1 MLSLALMKA
10 ATLIGALL
18 IALGLGG
25 LLYQGITY
33 TTQEKIVDLGPI
45 EATKEERHTVPIPP
59 IAGVLALA
67 SGVAL
72 VIAGSRRSS

>member
-1 MLSLALMKA
+1 MKA

-18 IALGLGG
+18 IILGLGG
-25 LLYQGITY
+25 LLYQGISWS
-33 TTQEKIVDLGPI
+33 TQEKIVDLGPI
-45 EATKEERHTVPIPP
+45 EATKEERHTIPIPP

-67 SGVAL
+67 GAVVL